1 MMMSVTTAKAREEAR
16 RQELLERGAEFVLR
30 EDRHG
35 DTFRGWW
42 IDEIYLGKTTKHALE
57 NIRG

>member
-1 MMMSVTTAKAREEAR
+1 MTKAERQEEAAR
-16 RQELLERGAEFVLR
+16 RQELLERGAEFILR

-42 IDEIYLGKTTKHALE
+42 IDEIYLGKTTRNALE
-57 NIRG
+57 NIKA